1 MKYETRVWKPFDRD
15 SYRWAWKDKKFIGV
29 VKEFGRD
36 LHRCHQRIWRG
47 YCDHDIFSIFDWF
60 LGIMPT
66 MLEDFRDH
74 LHGFPSSPDSVS
86 QQVVLDDEDMGSE
99 GMTAWKAV
107 LERMI
112 FLMREADEDTCT
124 RENPYEAEHKKA
136 SDEFTEKYGLF
147 GEKLLTDEERKE
159 SENGAGTRLYM
170 LSDAEEYKPISDLYH
185 EEWLKII
192 EYRRACKDEALALFS
207 KWFYDLWD

>member
-1 MKYETRVWKPFDRD
+1 MKYETRVWKPFNRD
-15 SYRWAWKDKKFIGV
+15 SYRWAWKDKKLIGV

-60 LGIMPT
+60 LGLMPT

-74 LHGFPSSPDSVS
+74 LHGFPSLPDSVS

-107 LERMI
+107 LDRMI

-147 GEKLLTDEERKE
+147 GKARTAQGQGCICSPTWRNI
-159 SENGAGTRLYM
+159 SRFPIFTMRNG
-170 LSDAEEYKPISDLYH
+170 
-185 EEWLKII
+185 
-192 EYRRACKDEALALFS
+192 
-207 KWFYDLWD
+207 